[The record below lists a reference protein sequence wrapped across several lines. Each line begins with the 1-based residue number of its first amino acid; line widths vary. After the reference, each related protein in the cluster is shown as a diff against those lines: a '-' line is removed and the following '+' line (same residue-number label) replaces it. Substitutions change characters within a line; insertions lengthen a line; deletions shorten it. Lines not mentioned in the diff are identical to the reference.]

1 MVLLFEQ
8 DEDVYENHNHWYDID
23 LGHLTYDV
31 DWINY
36 FPKQYFEMH
45 VYQFVG
51 KEHYVVQSNEIHFHY
66 LHFHRYWYHKSKRF
80 LRDLK
85 VIGQYVEILLYEQ
98 IDQNRK
104 EYLIRFVDQQDYPYQ
119 LHRHTR
125 RRKKITNIF
134 LLI

>member
-1 MVLLFEQ
+1 MVLLVEVDFHLY
-8 DEDVYENHNHWYDID
+8 DNRNHLYDID
-23 LGHLTYDV
+23 LVHLTYDG
-31 DWINY
+31 DLINY
-36 FPKQYFEMH
+36 LPKVNFEMH
-45 VYQFVG
+45 VYQFVE

-98 IDQNRK
+98 NDQNRK

-125 RRKKITNIF
+125 RKKITSIF
-134 LLI
+134 I